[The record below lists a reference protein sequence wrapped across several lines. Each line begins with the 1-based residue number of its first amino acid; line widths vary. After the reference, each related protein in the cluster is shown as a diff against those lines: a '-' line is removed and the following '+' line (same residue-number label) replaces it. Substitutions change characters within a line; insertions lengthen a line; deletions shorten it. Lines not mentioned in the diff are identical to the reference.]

1 MVTTNFT
8 SNITGI
14 ILAGGKSSRMGE
26 DKALKKFNN
35 LALIEYTIK
44 KIQPQ
49 VNSIIINTNQNQK
62 EYQQFGFP
70 LIADLN
76 PDRLGPLS
84 GIYSSLKKITT
95 DWAFFSACDTP
106 YLPNDTVACLFHE
119 AQQQHKLIAVVETN
133 KKLQPLVLLVHK
145 NLSDSL
151 EKFLSSGE
159 RKTQQ
164 WILQQQPAII
174 DYSNEIDAF
183 VNINTTQDFLA
194 FEENQKN
201 RF

>member
-1 MVTTNFT
+1 MVTNNST

-49 VNSIIINTNQNQK
+49 VNSIIINANQNQK
-62 EYQQFGFP
+62 EYQQFGYP
-70 LIADLN
+70 LIADIN

-84 GIYSSLKKITT
+84 GIYSSLQKIAT
-95 DWAFFSACDTP
+95 DWGFFSACDTP
-106 YLPNDTVACLFHE
+106 YLPKDVVAGLFHE
-119 AQQQHKLIAVVETN
+119 AQLQHKLIAVVETN

-145 NLSDSL
+145 KLSYSL
-151 EKFLSSGE
+151 KKFISSGG

-194 FEENQKN
+194 FEENQK